1 MWISCRRKSASALAL
16 APMRWFLV
24 LLLVAL
30 TGCANQ
36 ATAEQLL
43 ERYLEASDNGELE
56 EFDDLLLGSALQS
69 ALRANEVMTQLQLH
83 QVGSTRFHSFEDTS
97 ETEYVFCLDVSQTR
111 LIDEFGNDLTPP
123 ERPEQ
128 IPMKMRI
135 EEFGQSLRI
144 SELDIRRYSNC

>member
-1 MWISCRRKSASALAL
+1 
-16 APMRWFLV
+16 MRWLFV

-30 TGCANQ
+30 TSCANQ
-36 ATAEQLL
+36 PTAEQLL
-43 ERYLEASDNGELE
+43 ERYLQASDNGVLE
-56 EFDDLLLGSALQS
+56 EFDDLLAGSALQS
-69 ALRANEVMTQLQLH
+69 ALRANEVMNQLQLR
-83 QVGSTRFHSFEDTS
+83 QVGSTRFHSFEASSDT
-97 ETEYVFCLDVSQTR
+97 EHIFCLDVSQTR

-144 SELDIRRYSNC
+144 SEMDIRRFSNC